1 MAKIEEKM
9 EVLHNKPSN
18 IRNIS
23 IIAHI
28 HHGKTALTDSL
39 IAGAGMLSMEK
50 AGEAMKTWTLDEE
63 RERNITIQSI
73 GVSMVHEYENTPYLI
88 NLIDTPG
95 HVDFGGEVTRA
106 LRAVDGAV
114 VLICAVEGVMPQTEI
129 VLRQAIKERVKP
141 VLFINKVDRLLAELQ
156 ITPEQMQQRFLKTI
170 ADFNN
175 MVHELCPEEFKDK
188 WMGNVNDGSVA
199 FGSAI
204 DRWALSIPI
213 MKKTG
218 ISFADVIEAYKGS
231 QEEIKEKLRKLS
243 EKAPLYQVVLD
254 MAVKHLPNPIE
265 AQGYRI
271 HKLWHG
277 DIESKAGQSLLKCDK
292 DGPLCFVVTKV
303 TIDPNAGE
311 ISFGR
316 VFSGTLR
323 RGDDVKL
330 INSNT
335 VTKLQQ
341 IFTTF
346 CDKRISADVIPA
358 GNTAAVI
365 GLKNSTSGE
374 TVSSEDIEPF
384 EKITHIFD
392 PVMTKAIEP
401 KNPQDLPKLVQALKE
416 IAKEDPTIVVLINEE
431 TGENLILGLG
441 ELHLEWTEQKIKHYK
456 HVDVKTSEP
465 IIIYRESVKTKGP
478 EFEGKSPN
486 KHNKFYMTVEP
497 LDQGVYE
504 AMISGEIGD
513 MKIRKKDKDTWQV
526 LEKLGLDKD
535 EARGAKMIH
544 NKNLLID
551 MTSGQVHIGE
561 VIEMVMEGTKQ
572 ALDGGPLAREPVT
585 GVKVKLMDMKLHEDS
600 IHRGPAQVIPAVR
613 SSVRGS
619 MLNAKPM
626 LLEPVQT
633 MRLDAPLNFIGELTK
648 LVQSRRGR
656 IIDMDQTEERVV
668 MRVKVPVSSS
678 FGFISDLR
686 SATEGRGTQSLMNSR
701 FEELPRE
708 LQDSAIKKIRDR
720 KGLKIEQEETEQE

>member
-9 EVLHNKPSN
+9 AVLHNKPEH

-39 IAGAGMLSMEK
+39 IAGAGMLAMEK

-63 RERNITIQSI
+63 RERNITIQST
-73 GVSMVHEYENTPYLI
+73 GVSMVHDYENDSYLI

-114 VLICAVEGVMPQTEI
+114 VLICAVEGVMPQTET
-129 VLRQAIKERVKP
+129 VLRQAIKERVRP

-156 ITPEQMQQRFLKTI
+156 LTPEQMQQRFIKTI
-170 ADFNN
+170 NEFNK
-175 MVHELCPEEFKDK
+175 MVKELCPEEFKEK
-188 WMGNVNDGSVA
+188 WVCNVNDGSVA

-213 MKKTG
+213 MKKSG
-218 ISFADVIEAYKGS
+218 ISFADVIDAYKGS
-231 QEEIKEKLRKLS
+231 QEEVKEKLKALS
-243 EKAPLYQVVLD
+243 DKAPLYKVVLD
-254 MAVKHLPNPIE
+254 MVIKHLPSPVD
-265 AQGYRI
+265 AQKYRI
-271 HKLWHG
+271 PKLWHG
-277 DIESKAGQSLLKCDK
+277 ELDSNIGKSLLNCDSK
-292 DGPLCFVVTKV
+292 GPLCFVVTKITV
-303 TIDPNAGE
+303 DPNAGE
-311 ISFGR
+311 LSFGR
-316 VFSGTLR
+316 VFSGILK

-330 INSNT
+330 INANS

-341 IFTTF
+341 IFTMF
-346 CDKRISADVIPA
+346 CDKRMSAEEIPA

-374 TVSSEDIEPF
+374 TVSNEDIEPF
-384 EKITHIFD
+384 EKITHIFE
-392 PVMTKAIEP
+392 PVMTKAIEA
-401 KNPQDLPKLVQALKE
+401 KNPQDLPKLVQALRE
-416 IAKEDPTIVVLINEE
+416 IAKEDPTIIISINEE
-431 TGENLILGLG
+431 TGENLMMGLG

-456 HVDVKTSEP
+456 NVDVKTSEP
-465 IIIYRESVKTKGP
+465 IIIYREAVKSKGP

-497 LDQGVYE
+497 LDQSVYDGLV
-504 AMISGEIGD
+504 AGELPD
-513 MKIRKKDKDTWQV
+513 MKVRKKDKETWQV

-535 EARGAKMIH
+535 EARATKMVY
-544 NKNLLID
+544 NKNLFVD
-551 MTSGQVHIGE
+551 MTTGQVHIGE
-561 VIEMVMEGTKQ
+561 VIEMILEGCKN

-585 GVKVKLMDMKLHEDS
+585 GVKIKLMDMKLHEDS

-613 SSVRGS
+613 RAVRGS
-619 MLNAKPM
+619 MSGANPI

-633 MRLDAPLNFIGELTK
+633 MRLDAPLNFIGEITK

-656 IIDMDQTEERVV
+656 IVDMDQSEDRVTV
-668 MRVKVPVSSS
+668 RVKVPVVAS
-678 FGFISDLR
+678 FGFINDLR
-686 SATEGRGTQSLMNSR
+686 SATEGRGVQALMDSR
-701 FEELPRE
+701 FEEIPKE
-708 LQDSAIKKIRDR
+708 LQEATTKKIRER
-720 KGLKIEQEETEQE
+720 KGLKVEKEEETEE